1 MVRVCKV
8 AGIALAL
15 SVLGGQAAADE
26 KLVQAAGF
34 TKIANS
40 GAELLPA
47 AALGAGEKDWA
58 CLRDNQTGL
67 VWEIKTAD
75 GGLRDH
81 RWTYTPFDSD
91 ASTNGGFPGYK
102 DKISG
107 KCLRT
112 SMAES
117 SCNTEAYIHAVRD
130 SGLCGEDDWRLPTV
144 SELVAVSTQTSD
156 ALPEST
162 SQLMPNIL
170 SGWYWTGVERIG
182 ITQFSRVILLPPG
195 GQPTFYD
202 GSYLVIAVRGG
213 NQPQASGSHQSVEA
227 TRAD

>member
-1 MVRVCKV
+1 MRACTLAMLVS
-8 AGIALAL
+8 AL
-15 SVLGGQAAADE
+15 SVLGGHVAADE
-26 KLVQAAGF
+26 EYAPAVAF
-34 TKIANS
+34 SKIANS
-40 GAELLPA
+40 GDELPA
-47 AALGAGEKDWA
+47 AARLGKGEKDWA
-58 CLRDNQTGL
+58 CLRDNRTGL
-67 VWEIKTAD
+67 VWEIKTTG

-102 DKISG
+102 DKTSG
-107 KCLRT
+107 DCLRA

-117 SCNTEAYIHAVRD
+117 SCNTEAYVDAVQE
-130 SGLCGEDDWRLPTV
+130 SALCGYDDWRLPTV
-144 SELVAVSTQTSD
+144 RELVAVSTQTSD
-156 ALPEST
+156 ASPEST
-162 SQLMPNIL
+162 SQLLPNIL

-213 NQPQASGSHQSVEA
+213 NESQASGSHQSLEP
-227 TRAD
+227 TSAD

>member
-15 SVLGGQAAADE
+15 SVLGGQAAAAE
-26 KLVQAAGF
+26 KLVQAAGS

-40 GAELLPA
+40 GAELPPA

-112 SMAES
+112 GMAES

-213 NQPQASGSHQSVEA
+213 NEPQASGSHQSVEA

>member
-1 MVRVCKV
+1 M
-8 AGIALAL
+8 
-15 SVLGGQAAADE
+15 
-26 KLVQAAGF
+26 QAAGF
-34 TKIANS
+34 SKIANS
-40 GAELLPA
+40 GAELPPA
-47 AALGAGEKDWA
+47 AVLGTGEKGWA

-81 RWTYTPFDSD
+81 RWTFTPFDSN
-91 ASTNGGFPGYK
+91 AKTNGGFPGYK
-102 DKISG
+102 DKTSG
-107 KCLRT
+107 DCLRA

-117 SCNTEAYIHAVRD
+117 SCNTESYVDAVQK
-130 SGLCGEDDWRLPTV
+130 SGLCGYNDWRLPTV

-156 ALPEST
+156 ASPEST
-162 SQLMPNIL
+162 SQLLPNIL

-213 NQPQASGSHQSVEA
+213 VAPKKGGEPGA
-227 TRAD
+227 R